1 MSALV
6 LRPFWGL
13 FNPPKPAC
21 ATPIVVMPERRA
33 TLPRWW
39 AAIAQLLAA
48 RAATAS
54 ADIGDWRTPRVY
66 PPRRC
71 EYMEQAAMRR
81 EMFRL

>member
-13 FNPPKPAC
+13 FSPPKPAC
-21 ATPIVVMPERRA
+21 ATPIVVVPERQA

-39 AAIAQLLAA
+39 AAIAQWFAA
-48 RAATAS
+48 EAATTT
-54 ADIGDWRTPRVY
+54 DICDRRTPRSY

-71 EYMEQAAMRR
+71 EYMEHAAMAR
-81 EMFRL
+81 EMYRL